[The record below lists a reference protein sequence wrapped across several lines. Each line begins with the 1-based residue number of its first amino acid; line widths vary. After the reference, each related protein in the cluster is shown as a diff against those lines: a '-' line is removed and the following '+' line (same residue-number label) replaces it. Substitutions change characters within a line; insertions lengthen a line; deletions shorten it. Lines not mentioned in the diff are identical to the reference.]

1 MSNVPQRWMI
11 RLGLVFGGML
21 VAVLLALNLAPLGAA
36 RADTS
41 RDAQQP
47 RLEVDLGMP
56 MKAPPADI
64 VPAPGRPAPPAPVP
78 ASASVGTTPAVA
90 SDGMTLKRVLVI
102 DGPFRHGD
110 YVWDEEGVPPGEVVI
125 TVDVKA
131 QTIAIF
137 RAGYQ
142 IGAAV
147 VLYGA
152 DDYPTPVGT
161 FPITEKDIDHRSN
174 VYNNAPMPYMMRL
187 TNDGVAIHASSV
199 KWGNATHGCIGVP
212 LAFAKLI
219 FAQAKIGTKVIVTNG
234 KMMAVPQDAQ
244 RAAAGMRN

>member
-1 MSNVPQRWMI
+1 MTTTLQRRMI
-11 RLGLVFGGML
+11 RLGLVAGALLIAM
-21 VAVLLALNLAPLGAA
+21 LLALNIAPLGAA

-41 RDAQQP
+41 GDMRSRVKTP

-56 MKAPPADI
+56 MKAPQGNLPAEATRTQPM
-64 VPAPGRPAPPAPVP
+64 VPAP
-78 ASASVGTTPAVA
+78 SPAVA
-90 SDGMTLKRVLVI
+90 AGGMTLKRVLVV

-110 YVWDEEGVPPGEVVI
+110 YVWDEAGVPPGEVII
-125 TVDVKA
+125 TVDIKA
-131 QTIAIF
+131 QTIAVF

-147 VLYGA
+147 ILYGA
-152 DDYPTPVGT
+152 DDYPTPTGT
-161 FPITEKDIDHRSN
+161 FPILQKDADHYSN
-174 VYNNAPMPYMMRL
+174 VYNNAPMPYMLRL

-212 LAFAKLI
+212 LAFAKLV

-234 KMMAVPQDAQ
+234 KMMEVPNGTQMA
-244 RAAAGMRN
+244 RAGMN